1 MKKTGARR
9 AVGAGPPR
17 FTADVRERFLGQIE
31 AGRTMRDACAAV
43 GISETTVKAWRA
55 RGAKQP
61 GTSAAEFEAK
71 MRQAVDGAERPLTD
85 ADVRRALE
93 RAIVRKG
100 SVSAM
105 KLWTDLY
112 GVKAKRGKGADVG
125 EEPTAADGRSWID
138 ELAAR
143 RRAA

>member
-1 MKKTGARR
+1 M
-9 AVGAGPPR
+9 R

-31 AGRTMRDACAAV
+31 AGRTLKDACAAV
-43 GISETTVKAWRA
+43 GVSLTTVQSWRA

-61 GTSAAEFEAK
+61 GTPAADFEEK
-71 MRQAVDGAERPLTD
+71 MRHAVDGADQPLTD

-93 RAIVRKG
+93 KAIVKKG

-112 GVKAKRGKGADVG
+112 GVRAKRGKGADDVG
-125 EEPTAADGRSWID
+125 EEPSPAEGRSWID